1 MRCVLHGTRRKTGSV
16 RETSRAV
23 RTFGVRPVRIGFAR
37 LAHQNLLLEGG
48 TSSAAFRGARRKGRF
63 VSEGS
68 RTSSTHRLRTP
79 CRPEP
84 AFNKGQSG
92 EYTSPPGALRTR
104 TYFCA
109 VCYRLR
115 EISEMEVR
123 PDSISSGVLKWEKLK
138 RTTPLSAVPRALC
151 MSGAQWAPGRVQ
163 MP

>member
-48 TSSAAFRGARRKGRF
+48 TSSAAFRGARRKGRS
-63 VSEGS
+63 VSEDS
-68 RTSSTHRLRTP
+68 
-79 CRPEP
+79 
-84 AFNKGQSG
+84 
-92 EYTSPPGALRTR
+92 
-104 TYFCA
+104 CA

>member
-68 RTSSTHRLRTP
+68 
-79 CRPEP
+79 
-84 AFNKGQSG
+84 
-92 EYTSPPGALRTR
+92 
-104 TYFCA
+104 CA
-109 VCYRLR
+109 VCYRLW
-115 EISEMEVR
+115 EISEMAVR